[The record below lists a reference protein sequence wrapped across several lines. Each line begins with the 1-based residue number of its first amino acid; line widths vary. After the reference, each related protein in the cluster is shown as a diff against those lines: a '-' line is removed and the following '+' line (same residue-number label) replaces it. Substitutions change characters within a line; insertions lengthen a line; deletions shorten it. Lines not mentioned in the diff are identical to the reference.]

1 MRETRQN
8 QDATLQVKDVSMG
21 YGARVVLDGVSLE
34 VRGGEVACL
43 IGPNGAGKST
53 LLKTIAR
60 ELSPAGPGGTI
71 YLSGRELSD
80 YSPSELARERAE
92 VFSETLKVELMSAR
106 DVVEMGRYPH
116 TDFLGRLTPEDVKA
130 VDEAIQI
137 AGIEGLSDRE
147 FSTLSDGQ
155 RQRVLLARAIA
166 QRPRLMVL
174 DEPCTYL
181 DIRYR
186 IELLRIIRSLA
197 TDQGLAIIAS
207 MHELPLAHAV
217 ADRIICVRNGR
228 LVLVGTPREVFENP
242 RFEEVFD
249 LEPGTFDPVTGTVHL
264 DAAIRGRRP

>member
-1 MRETRQN
+1 
-8 QDATLQVKDVSMG
+8 
-21 YGARVVLDGVSLE
+21 
-34 VRGGEVACL
+34 
-43 IGPNGAGKST
+43 
-53 LLKTIAR
+53 
-60 ELSPAGPGGTI
+60 
-71 YLSGRELSD
+71 
-80 YSPSELARERAE
+80 
-92 VFSETLKVELMSAR
+92 
-106 DVVEMGRYPH
+106 
-116 TDFLGRLTPEDVKA
+116 
-130 VDEAIQI
+130 
-137 AGIEGLSDRE
+137 
-147 FSTLSDGQ
+147 
-155 RQRVLLARAIA
+155 
-166 QRPRLMVL
+166 MVL